1 MMRMAGLLDATS
13 VPYVFPHEGIFAI
26 GVGVL
31 IVGLL
36 LLRFGLARRRDDHAD
51 RSS

>member
-1 MMRMAGLLDATS
+1 MRDLLES
-13 VPYVFPHEGIFAI
+13 LSMPYVFAHEDIFVL

-36 LLRFGLARRRDDHAD
+36 LFRLGLAHRRAGRAD
-51 RSS
+51 LSR

>member
-1 MMRMAGLLDATS
+1 MRDLFGSLS
-13 VPYVFPHEGIFAI
+13 IPYVFPHEDVFVL

-36 LLRFGLARRRDDHAD
+36 LFRLGLAHRRAD
-51 RSS
+51 RADHSH

>member
-1 MMRMAGLLDATS
+1 MRDLFESLSM
-13 VPYVFPHEGIFAI
+13 PYVFPHEDGFTL

-36 LLRFGLARRRDDHAD
+36 LFRLGLARRRDDRAD
-51 RSS
+51 RSG

>member
-1 MMRMAGLLDATS
+1 MAGLLDASST
-13 VPYVFPHEGIFAI
+13 PYVFPHEGIFAI

-36 LLRFGLARRRDDHAD
+36 LVRFGLARRRDDRAD
-51 RSS
+51 RSR

>member
-1 MMRMAGLLDATS
+1 MRDLFESLPM
-13 VPYVFPHEGIFAI
+13 PYVFAHEDIFVL

-36 LLRFGLARRRDDHAD
+36 LFRLGLAHRCVDRAD

>member
-1 MMRMAGLLDATS
+1 MRDLFESLST
-13 VPYVFPHEGIFAI
+13 PYVFPHEDVFVL

-36 LLRFGLARRRDDHAD
+36 LFRLGLARRRAD
-51 RSS
+51 RSG

>member
-1 MMRMAGLLDATS
+1 MASLFDASST
-13 VPYVFPHEGIFAI
+13 PYVFPHEGIFAV

-36 LLRFGLARRRDDHAD
+36 LFRFGLARRRAD
-51 RSS
+51 RADRGS